1 MSRYASV
8 IELILRTGGE
18 PEVVTLKE
26 LDELFTRQVKT
37 AKGGLR
43 VRNLHGD
50 AITPGQ
56 TRVDFGENLELVEP
70 KVKSGLVDVFG
81 DNGKRGTAVFI
92 EVGGEIKLR
101 VLLESSE
108 LAEMVIRRKALED

>member
-1 MSRYASV
+1 MSKYASV
-8 IELILRTGGE
+8 IELIPRTGGE

-37 AKGGLR
+37 VRGGLK
-43 VRNLHGD
+43 VRNLYGD

-70 KVKSGLVDVFG
+70 DEKSGLVDVYG
-81 DNGKRGTAVFI
+81 DNGKGGTAVFI

-101 VLLESSE
+101 VLPESSE
-108 LAEMVIRRKALED
+108 LVEMVIRRKVLED